1 MRIDVLSLFPE
12 MFTAPMH
19 DSIIGKAVENHI
31 VDLNVTNFRAF
42 TKDKHRHV
50 DDYPFGGGAGMLLQ
64 AQPILDA
71 YDHTKQ
77 VAEAAGYPKGKVILM
92 DPAGKPFKQQ
102 DAELLSH
109 DEHLTFIC
117 GHYEG
122 YDERIRSIV
131 TDEYSLGDFILTGGE
146 LPAMVMID
154 AISRLIPG
162 VLGNNQS
169 SVEESFSTGLLE
181 EPQYTR
187 PAELRGMKVPEVLM
201 NGDHKKIALWNQKEA
216 LRRTYLR
223 RPDLIDHRRLTSTQ
237 KKLLADVRI
246 EEEERQAA
254 NAADK
259 KNTFTD
265 KS

>member
-187 PAELRGMKVPEVLM
+187 PAEFRGMKVPEVLM

-246 EEEERQAA
+246 EEEECQAA

>member
-12 MFTAPMH
+12 MFSVPMH
-19 DSIIGKAVENHI
+19 DSIIGKAIENKI
-31 VDLNVTNFRAF
+31 IDLDVTNFREF
-42 TKDKHRHV
+42 TTDKHRHV

-71 YDHTKQ
+71 YDHTKKT
-77 VAEAAGYPKGKVILM
+77 AEAAGYPQGRVILM
-92 DPAGKPFKQQ
+92 DPAGKQFKQH
-102 DAELLSH
+102 DAEMLSH
-109 DEHLTFIC
+109 DDHLTFIC

-154 AISRLIPG
+154 AITRLIPG

-187 PAELRGMKVPEVLM
+187 PAEFRGMKVPEVLM

-223 RPDLIDHRRLTSTQ
+223 RPDLINHQNLTSTQ
-237 KKLLADVRI
+237 KKLFADVRI
-246 EEEERQAA
+246 EEEEKQAA
-254 NAADK
+254 KDADK

>member
-187 PAELRGMKVPEVLM
+187 
-201 NGDHKKIALWNQKEA
+201 
-216 LRRTYLR
+216 
-223 RPDLIDHRRLTSTQ
+223 
-237 KKLLADVRI
+237 
-246 EEEERQAA
+246 
-254 NAADK
+254 
-259 KNTFTD
+259 
-265 KS
+265 

>member
-92 DPAGKPFKQQ
+92 DPAGKSFKQQ

-169 SVEESFSTGLLE
+169 SVEVSFSTGLLE

-187 PAELRGMKVPEVLM
+187 PAEFRGMKVPEVLM

>member
-187 PAELRGMKVPEVLM
+187 PAEFRGMKVPEVLM
-201 NGDHKKIALWNQKEA
+201 NGDHKKISLWNQKEA

>member
-12 MFTAPMH
+12 MFAVPMH
-19 DSIIGKAVENHI
+19 DSIIGKAIEKHI
-31 VDLNVTNFRAF
+31 IDLDVTNFREF

-50 DDYPFGGGAGMLLQ
+50 DDYPFGVGQ
-64 AQPILDA
+64 ECCFRRNPILDA

-77 VAEAAGYPKGKVILM
+77 VAESTGYPQGKVILM
-92 DPAGKPFKQQ
+92 DPAGKQFKQH
-102 DAELLSH
+102 DAEMLSH

-154 AISRLIPG
+154 AITRLIPG

-187 PAELRGMKVPEVLM
+187 PAEFRGMKVPEVLM
-201 NGDHKKIALWNQKEA
+201 NGDHKKTCPLGIKNEHYAA
-216 LRRTYLR
+216 
-223 RPDLIDHRRLTSTQ
+223 PIFV
-237 KKLLADVRI
+237 ARI
-246 EEEERQAA
+246 
-254 NAADK
+254 
-259 KNTFTD
+259 
-265 KS
+265 

>member
-1 MRIDVLSLFPE
+1 MMRIDVLSLFPD
-12 MFTAPMH
+12 MFSVLH
-19 DSIIGKAVENHI
+19 DSIIGKALENNI
-31 VDLNVTNFRAF
+31 IDFNVTNFREF
-42 TKDKHRHV
+42 TQDKHRHV

-71 YDHTKQ
+71 YDYVNKE
-77 VAEAAGYPKGKVILM
+77 AEMAGYPAGKVILL
-92 DPAGKPFKQQ
+92 DPAGKTFKQA
-102 DAELLSH
+102 DAEDLSH

-131 TDEYSLGDFILTGGE
+131 TDEYSLGDFVLTGGE

-154 AISRLIPG
+154 AITRLIPG

-169 SVEESFSTGLLE
+169 KVEESFSTGLLE

-187 PAELRGMKVPEVLM
+187 PAEFRGMKVPEVLM

-216 LRRTYLR
+216 LRRTYQR

-246 EEEERQAA
+246 EEEEKQENRD
-254 NAADK
+254 ADK
-259 KNTFTD
+259 K
-265 KS
+265 

>member
-12 MFTAPMH
+12 MFAVPMH
-19 DSIIGKAVENHI
+19 DSIIGRAIENQTI
-31 VDLNVTNFRAF
+31 DLEVTNFREF
-42 TKDKHRHV
+42 TEDKHRHV

-64 AQPILDA
+64 AQPIIDA
-71 YDHTKQ
+71 YDHTKVVSQ
-77 VAEAAGYPKGKVILM
+77 KAGYPAGKVILM
-92 DPAGKPFKQQ
+92 DPAGKTFTQQ
-102 DAELLSH
+102 DAEKLSS
-109 DEHLTFIC
+109 DEHLTFVC

-131 TDEYSLGDFILTGGE
+131 TDEYSLGDFVLTGGE

-154 AISRLIPG
+154 AITRLIPG

-169 SVEESFSTGLLE
+169 KVEESFSTGLLE

-187 PAELRGMKVPEVLM
+187 PADFRGMKVPEVLM

-223 RPDLIDHRRLTSTQ
+223 RPDLIDHRKLSSTQ
-237 KKLLADVRI
+237 KKLFADVRI
-246 EEEERQAA
+246 EEEEKQ
-254 NAADK
+254 ADK
-259 KNTFTD
+259 KKPFTED
-265 KS
+265 